1 MAEKTTTI
9 KSQKNKSTLKIKKE
23 ENIYSNSII
32 NKPISISF
40 INLGSELKKTFT
52 DILKRQ
58 IEGKCIE
65 EGYVKTNSIKILSYS
80 TGELD
85 GSNVIFHV
93 IFECLICFPVE
104 GMFINCVAKNITK
117 AGIKAEIETNGTEKS
132 PLIIFLARDHNY
144 LNKKF
149 SNIGIEEKIKIRVIG
164 QRFELNDEYISVL
177 GELVNSN

>member
-80 TGELD
+80 TG
-85 GSNVIFHV
+85 
-93 IFECLICFPVE
+93 
-104 GMFINCVAKNITK
+104 
-117 AGIKAEIETNGTEKS
+117 
-132 PLIIFLARDHNY
+132 
-144 LNKKF
+144 
-149 SNIGIEEKIKIRVIG
+149 
-164 QRFELNDEYISVL
+164 
-177 GELVNSN
+177 